1 MSARIPGRAHWLP
14 FVLRRLLQAV
24 PTILVIAV
32 LNFSIIQLAPGDAA
46 DVLAGESGGATPQY
60 MNQLRHR
67 FGLDQPKY
75 VQLLV
80 YVKNVLSLDLGYSF
94 RDAMP
99 VRDLILQRLGPTLLL
114 MGTTIVFSI
123 ALGVLLGILAA
134 AHVKTWRDNLLSV
147 LSLLSY
153 ATPLF
158 WVGLMFIALFSLKL
172 GWFPTSGMESV
183 GAFYEGWDR
192 VVDIAHHL
200 VLPALTLTLFYM
212 ALYTRLM
219 RATMLEQWGMDYVTT
234 ARAKGLT
241 ERRIAFRHVLRNAVL
256 PVVTMASV
264 QVGALLGGSV
274 VVETVFG
281 WPGMGLLAYQ
291 SLFAR
296 DVNLLLG
303 IFFVSACLV
312 VVVNLL
318 ADLIYFVLDPRIEA
332 R

>member
-1 MSARIPGRAHWLP
+1 MTGRLTGRSRWPL

-24 PTILVIAV
+24 PTLLVIAV
-32 LNFSIIQLAPGDAA
+32 LNFGIIQLAPGDAA
-46 DVLAGESGGATPQY
+46 DVLAGESGGATPEY
-60 MNQLRHR
+60 MAQLRHE

-75 VQLLV
+75 VQLAK
-80 YVKNVLSLDLGYSF
+80 YVENLFRFDLGYSF
-94 RDAMP
+94 RDSMP

-123 ALGVLLGILAA
+123 GLGVLLGLAAA
-134 AHVKTWRDNLLSV
+134 AHVKTWRDDLLTV
-147 LSLLSY
+147 VSLLSY

-158 WVGLMFIALFSLKL
+158 WVGLMLIEVFSLKL
-172 GWFPTSGMESV
+172 GWFPTSGMETV
-183 GAFYEGWDR
+183 AAFYEGWDR

-200 VLPALTLTLFYM
+200 VLPAVTLSLFYM
-212 ALYTRLM
+212 ALYMRLM
-219 RATMLEQWGMDYVTT
+219 RAAMLEQWGMDYVTT

-241 ERRIAFRHVLRNAVL
+241 EGRIAFRHVLRNAVL
-256 PVVTMASV
+256 PVVTMAGV

-281 WPGMGLLAYQ
+281 WPGMGLLAFQ

-296 DVNLLLG
+296 NVNLLLG

-318 ADLIYFVLDPRIEA
+318 VDLIYFVLDPRIEV